1 MKLPHASVLLASL
14 VLAASGALAG
24 EIQPYDAAT
33 FASLQAAGKPVVLD
47 VYADWCPTCKAQAP
61 IVSELMKRPAFRDF
75 TVLRVN
81 YDTQKDIRREFNV
94 PMQSTLIVFRG
105 KHEVAR
111 SVGDTDSSSIEA
123 TLRKAG

>member
-14 VLAASGALAG
+14 VLATSGALAG

-33 FASLQAAGKPVVLD
+33 FASLRAAGKPVVLD

-61 IVSELMKRPAFRDF
+61 IVSELMKKPAFRDF

-81 YDTQKDIRREFNV
+81 YDTQKDVRRELNV

-105 KHEVAR
+105 KREVAR
-111 SVGDTDSSSIEA
+111 SVGDTDSASIEA
-123 TLRKAG
+123 TLQKAG